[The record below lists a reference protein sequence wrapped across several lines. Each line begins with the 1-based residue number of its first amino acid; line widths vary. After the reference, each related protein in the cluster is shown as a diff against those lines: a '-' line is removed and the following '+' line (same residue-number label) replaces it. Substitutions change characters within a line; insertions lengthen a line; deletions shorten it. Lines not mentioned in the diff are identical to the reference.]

1 MLHRHVLCQ
10 KRDNICFDI
19 QTHTQKCKK
28 NCHLVHNLNTPI
40 SLDRLLLS
48 NKWLFKNFE
57 VTRLK
62 VRTSLEFDHGHTKNP
77 LQCCPQNHFKL
88 KMSFNHRCLVFQNN
102 SHLPDCLGSVFFS
115 CGSTCFNLLWSK
127 VFTSALVSAASSL
140 ISKTTSF
147 SLNTSCG
154 RSGADLGGGVDWM
167 ACHPHF
173 KQTWE
178 KMWIVLEKQ
187 KQTLL
192 SRIFLLCGIASILG
206 AIVLN

>member
-1 MLHRHVLCQ
+1 MLHRHVVT
-10 KRDNICFDI
+10 KRDNTCFDI

-28 NCHLVHNLNTPI
+28 TVTLYII
-40 SLDRLLLS
+40 SIRLFFFYQLLLS

-57 VTRLK
+57 VTRFK
-62 VRTSLEFDHGHTKNP
+62 VRTSLAFDHGLTKNS
-77 LQCCPQNHFKL
+77 LQWCPQNHFKF
-88 KMSFNHRCLVFQNN
+88 KMSFCHRCLVFQNN

-167 ACHPHF
+167 ASHPFF
-173 KQTWE
+173 KQAKLKHGKKCEYYWGN
-178 KMWIVLEKQ
+178 KGVKVIS
-187 KQTLL
+187 TLWH
-192 SRIFLLCGIASILG
+192 C
-206 AIVLN
+206 